1 MILKKHSCHATAD
14 SEMDYT
20 LVTVLNLI
28 LAWTVHQHD
37 RDPDIIFVPNDAI
50 LTDSSELQGATKQ
63 KPDIISVPLHVF
75 RLWIAPEHHEKGFE
89 ELRVLLT
96 GKDLRLSQ
104 VQRSWSDVVQF
115 MEVNRQQAILNA
127 NFLDRKYSR
136 LDLTKITFGTL
147 CALACM
153 LTLYTA
159 DFFIGSQST
168 QATSTDNG
176 PTDEARDSRGA
187 TSKGIRFLYFNS
199 RNTDNQSLVVA
210 DSHKRKT
217 DGTPASNNKKA
228 RTGMSQT
235 SACIPVE
242 PLEYKDTPP
251 PEVQIGFYGIER
263 LRSSWQLTH
272 AMGIY
277 LSGMRYC
284 CSLINC

>member
-1 MILKKHSCHATAD
+1 MILKKHSCHAMGD
-14 SEMDYT
+14 SEMGYT
-20 LVTVLNLI
+20 PLVTVLNLI

-75 RLWIAPEHHEKGFE
+75 RRWIAPEYHEKGFE
-89 ELRVLLT
+89 ELIILLT
-96 GKDLRLSQ
+96 RGDLRLSQ
-104 VQRSWSDVVQF
+104 VQRSSSDVVQF

-127 NFLDRKYSR
+127 YFLDRKYSR

-168 QATSTDNG
+168 STDNG

-199 RNTDNQSLVVA
+199 RNTD
-210 DSHKRKT
+210 D
-217 DGTPASNNKKA
+217 
-228 RTGMSQT
+228 
-235 SACIPVE
+235 
-242 PLEYKDTPP
+242 
-251 PEVQIGFYGIER
+251 
-263 LRSSWQLTH
+263 
-272 AMGIY
+272 
-277 LSGMRYC
+277 
-284 CSLINC
+284 